1 MSNSK
6 KKHLLVAAFIL
17 LLVTPI
23 AGKSEDAT
31 QNPVIG
37 SCEGC
42 PATTDT
48 KVLKGTLDVI
58 SFKASML
65 QLATGTGAKVITF
78 SDDTILIGTETFS
91 SIASDSDLEIEYLNE
106 DGVLLAVS
114 ITVAS
119 KAPILESNQINAKTL
134 SKLISAN
141 TTPFTLIDA
150 RTDQSYSQA
159 HIPGAVSI
167 YNGVFA
173 KNIDKLPA
181 NKQQLIVYYC
191 DGTA

>member
-6 KKHLLVAAFIL
+6 KKHLVAAALIL

-31 QNPVIG
+31 KDPVI
-37 SCEGC
+37 SNCEEC

-48 KVLKGTLDVI
+48 KVLKGTVDVI
-58 SFKASML
+58 SVKASML
-65 QLATGTGAKVITF
+65 QLATGNGAKVIAF
-78 SDDTILIGTETFS
+78 DDDTILIGTENFS
-91 SIASDSDLEIEYLNE
+91 NIAPDSDLEIEYFND
-106 DGVLLAVS
+106 DGVLFAVS
-114 ITVAS
+114 IKVAN
-119 KAPILESNQINAKTL
+119 KIPILESNQIDVKTL
-134 SKLISAN
+134 SKLISSN

-150 RTDQSYSQA
+150 RTDHSYGKA

>member
-6 KKHLLVAAFIL
+6 KKHLLAAAFIL

-31 QNPVIG
+31 QDAGIG
-37 SCEGC
+37 TCEEC
-42 PATTDT
+42 PATTET
-48 KVLKGTLDVI
+48 KLLKGTLDVI

-65 QLATGTGAKVITF
+65 QLATGNGSKVITF
-78 SDDTILIGTETFS
+78 GDDTILIGAETFS

-114 ITVAS
+114 IMVAS
-119 KAPILESNQINAKTL
+119 KAPILESNQIDAKTL
-134 SKLISAN
+134 SKLISTN
-141 TTPFTLIDA
+141 TTPFTLIDT

-173 KNIDKLPA
+173 QNIDKLPA
-181 NKQQLIVYYC
+181 NKEQLIVYYC